1 MEDEERIMLL
11 ACGGE
16 DHIVLCKAP
25 VLLKD
30 GGELTTDQQTSIMN
44 TFQVTCT
51 TRPVRNGRAGRA
63 GADSEDT
70 RSWRELT
77 FWGPSKKLRLQL
89 KKPRDFVRRHACK
102 GLWKHQRSSKSGLKP
117 KMTGSPI

>member
-16 DHIVLCKAP
+16 DYIVLCKAP
-25 VLLKD
+25 VLVKD
-30 GGELTTDQQTSIMN
+30 GGELTTDQQRSIMN
-44 TFQVTCT
+44 TFKVKCT
-51 TRPVRNGRAGRA
+51 TRPVRNGRAGQA
-63 GADSEDT
+63 GSTEET
-70 RSWRELT
+70 GPWRELT

-102 GLWKHQRSSKSGLKP
+102 GRMNLQRSGESGLQQK
-117 KMTGSPI
+117 KRGSPI